1 VLDVIYSNAVPS
13 TDFLTAVLL
22 YSINVVPS
30 TNSFVILLTAILL
43 YEHLKHTSYAYKLYN
58 PSEVPTQSQ
67 LAMGG
72 LTVKPLYF
80 VNVGQLPLM
89 TPTSSEII
97 RNAV

>member
-1 VLDVIYSNAVPS
+1 M
-13 TDFLTAVLL
+13 
-22 YSINVVPS
+22 PS

-43 YEHLKHTSYAYKLYN
+43 YEHLKQTSYAYKLYN

-97 RNAV
+97 RNAVWTADFQACEKIYGHFTGRQALL